1 MLKLG
6 IMQGRLV
13 PPEAGRFQSFP
24 RLRWRDEFALAAA
37 VGLDTIEWI
46 YDAYGE
52 DENPLGTD
60 SGSREL
66 GRLSVAH
73 GIAVE
78 SVCADW
84 FMDFPLVGVDSQT
97 ARPRWERLAWLMR
110 RCAPLGIHRIV
121 LPFVDASAIRS
132 TAAAADVAAGINA
145 LAGLIDTTG
154 VELHLETALA
164 PAEFAALLVLCSHP
178 RIRVNY
184 DAGNSASLGYR
195 PAEEFA
201 AYGERVGSVHL
212 KDRVLGA
219 GTVPLGTGDTDFTA
233 LFAALSAAQYR
244 GDFILQVARG
254 APGGEL
260 EWARVNA
267 GTARRMMQSL
277 QPQSAAM
284 SPGQ

>member
-37 VGLDTIEWI
+37 AGLQTIEWI

-52 DENPLGTD
+52 DENPLGSD
-60 SGSREL
+60 SGLREL
-66 GRLSVAH
+66 ERLSLAH

-84 FMDFPLVGVDSQT
+84 FMDFPLIGSEAPT
-97 ARPRWERLAWLMR
+97 ARSRWERLAWLMR
-110 RCAPLGIHRIV
+110 RCATLRVNRIV

-132 TAAAADVAAGINA
+132 ATDAADLAAGINA
-145 LAGLIDTTG
+145 LTGLIDATG

-164 PAEFAALLVLCSHP
+164 PADFAALLSACPHP
-178 RIRVNY
+178 RVRVNY
-184 DAGNSASLGYR
+184 DAGNSAALGYR
-195 PAEEFA
+195 PTAEFS
-201 AYGERVGSVHL
+201 AYGDRIGSVHL

-219 GTVPLGTGDTDFTA
+219 GTVPLGRGDTDFTA
-233 LFAALSAAQYR
+233 LFAALGAVRYR

-254 APGGEL
+254 TTGEEL
-260 EWARVNA
+260 EWTRGNVSA
-267 GTARRMMQSL
+267 ARRMMQSL
-277 QPQSAAM
+277 QP
-284 SPGQ
+284 P